1 MLATISVNVSVFA
14 SSVYMLKINALTLRR
29 GAEPLLEETDATIHG
44 GQRVAI
50 IGANG
55 AGKTSLFKLILGEL
69 SPDSGEFSLPGR
81 CRIAHMEQE
90 VSAGER
96 LALDYVLDG
105 HHQLREFEAALSVAE
120 KADDHDKIAS
130 LHGELEAIGA
140 YEARVTA
147 EKLLHGLGFQ
157 QDELSK
163 SVNDFSGGWRIRLNL
178 AQALMCP
185 SDLLLLDE
193 PTNHL
198 DLEAVI
204 WLEHWLKRY
213 EGTIL
218 FISHDRDFIDSVATH
233 ILHFEH
239 RKLNQ
244 YKGTYSDFEQ
254 QRAQKLAQQ
263 QAQYEKQQ
271 LRIGEIQ
278 SFVNRFKAK
287 ATKAKQAQSRMKELE
302 RMEMIAPAHID
313 SPFNFSFPE
322 ASKTSSP
329 LLSIQKSDLGYDGQA
344 IINNFSTSILPGT
357 RVGLLGPN
365 GAGKSTLVKSL
376 VGDLVQING
385 QRSEGEHLKVGYFA
399 QHQLEEL
406 DLNASPFLHLQRI
419 RPSATDHDIRNF
431 LGGFDFRG
439 DSALEVIT
447 RFSGGEKARLALA
460 IIAWQKPNLLMLD
473 EPTNHLDLE
482 MRHALTMALQA
493 FQGAI
498 LIVSHDRHLLKN
510 TVDTFWLVANGKVEE
525 FQGDLHDYE
534 HWLQAYQSESKR
546 VVNTGESDNKLS
558 ESTGESAEDKK
569 ERKRLAAEKRK
580 RLSPL
585 KKKLAKAETDMAMH
599 QEQLALL
606 EDALADADLYQ
617 IDNKAQLKVVLD
629 QQTEHKQGLETAELS
644 WFELTEEIEAAEQ
657 EDG

>member
-1 MLATISVNVSVFA
+1 
-14 SSVYMLKINALTLRR
+14 MLKINALTLRR
-29 GAEPLLEETDATIHG
+29 GPEPLLEEVNAVVHG

-69 SPDSGEFSLPGR
+69 SPDSGEFSLPGS
-81 CRIAHMEQE
+81 CRIAHMKQE
-90 VSAGER
+90 VSAGQR
-96 LALDYVLDG
+96 LALDHVLDG
-105 HHQLREFEAALSVAE
+105 HHLLRELEEALKTAE
-120 KADDHDKIAS
+120 ENDDNHNIARI
-130 LHGELEAIGA
+130 HGELEAIGA
-140 YEARVTA
+140 YEASVTA
-147 EKLLHGLGFQ
+147 EKLLHGLGFR

-163 SVNDFSGGWRIRLNL
+163 PVHNFSGGWRIRLNL

-213 EGTIL
+213 TGTIL

-233 ILHFEH
+233 ILHFEFK
-239 RKLNQ
+239 KLNQ
-244 YKGTYSDFEQ
+244 YKGSYSDFEH
-254 QRAQKLAQQ
+254 QRAQNLAQQ

-271 LRIGEIQ
+271 VRIGEIQ

-302 RMEMIAPAHID
+302 RMEKIAPAHID

-322 ASKTSSP
+322 ADKVSSP
-329 LLSIQKSDLGYDGQA
+329 LLSIQKSDLGYNGKT
-344 IINNFSTSILPGT
+344 ILNNFSASILPGT

-376 VGDLVQING
+376 VGDLAEING
-385 QRSEGEHLKVGYFA
+385 QRSEGEHLKIGYFA

-406 DLNASPFLHLQRI
+406 DLNASPFLQLQRI
-419 RPSATDHDIRNF
+419 RPSATDHEIRNF

-439 DSALEVIT
+439 NAALDIIT

-460 IIAWQKPNLLMLD
+460 IIAWQKPNLLILD

-482 MRHALTMALQA
+482 MRHALTMALQS
-493 FQGAI
+493 FEGAI

-510 TVDTFWLVANGKVEE
+510 TVDTFWLVASGKVEE

-534 HWLQAYQSESKR
+534 DWLLAYQSDNKR
-546 VVNTGESDNKLS
+546 VEKAEAGENKLT
-558 ESTGESAEDKK
+558 ESQGELADDKK

-585 KKKLAKAETDMAMH
+585 KKKLTKAETDMTMH
-599 QEQLALL
+599 QEQLVLL
-606 EDALADADLYQ
+606 EDKLADSALYQ
-617 IDNKAQLKVVLD
+617 AENKAKLKEVLD
-629 QQTEHKQGLETAELS
+629 QQAEHTQALENAELV
-644 WFELTEEIEAAEQ
+644 WFELSEEIEAAEL
-657 EDG
+657 EDE

>member
-1 MLATISVNVSVFA
+1 
-14 SSVYMLKINALTLRR
+14 MLKINALTLRR
-29 GAEPLLEETDATIHG
+29 GPEPLLDEANAIVHG

-81 CRIAHMEQE
+81 CRISHMAQE

-105 HHQLREFEAALSVAE
+105 HQLLRQFEQQLQLAE
-120 KADDHDKIAS
+120 EKDDHHQIAH
-130 LHGELEAIGA
+130 LHAELDAVGA
-140 YEARVTA
+140 YEAPVTA

-157 QDELSK
+157 QHELSK
-163 SVNDFSGGWRIRLNL
+163 PVSDFSGGWRIRLNL

-204 WLEHWLKRY
+204 WLEQWLKRY
-213 EGTIL
+213 TGTIL
-218 FISHDRDFIDSVATH
+218 FISHDRDFIDTVATH

-244 YKGTYSDFEQ
+244 YKGSYSDFEQ
-254 QRAQKLAQQ
+254 QRAQKLAQH

-271 LRIGEIQ
+271 QRIGEIQ

-302 RMEMIAPAHID
+302 RMEVIAPAHID

-322 ASKTSSP
+322 AEKVSSP
-329 LLSIQKSDLGYDGQA
+329 LLSIQKADLGYEGKA
-344 IINNFSTSILPGT
+344 ILNNFSTSILPGT

-376 VGDLVQING
+376 VGDLAQING
-385 QRSEGEHLKVGYFA
+385 QRAEGEHLKVGYFA
-399 QHQLEEL
+399 QHQLEKL
-406 DLNASPFLHLQRI
+406 DLTASPFLHLQRI
-419 RPSATDHDIRNF
+419 RPSATDHEIRNF

-439 DSALEVIT
+439 DAALEVIT

-510 TVDTFWLVANGKVEE
+510 TVDTFWLVADGKVEE

-534 HWLQAYQSESKR
+534 QWLQAYH
-546 VVNTGESDNKLS
+546 SDNKRADKGTS
-558 ESTGESAEDKK
+558 DPDKSMEQQGESADERK
-569 ERKRLAAEKRK
+569 ERKRIAAEKRK

-585 KKKLAKAETDMAMH
+585 KKQLSKAESEMSKH
-599 QEQLALL
+599 QEQLGLL
-606 EDALADADLYQ
+606 EAVLADADIYQ
-617 IDNKAQLKVVLD
+617 VENKDKLKKALD
-629 QQTEHKQGLETAELS
+629 KQTKHKQALDEIEQT
-644 WFELTEEIEAAEQ
+644 WFELSEEIESAEQ
-657 EDG
+657 SDE

>member
-1 MLATISVNVSVFA
+1 
-14 SSVYMLKINALTLRR
+14 MLKINELTLRR
-29 GAEPLLEETDATIHG
+29 GPEPLLEDANAVIHG

-69 SPDSGEFSLPGR
+69 TPDAGEFSLPGR

-90 VSAGER
+90 VTAGDR

-105 HHQLREFEAALSVAE
+105 HHLLRELEQKLSIAE
-120 KADDHDKIAS
+120 EKDDHHQIAH

-140 YEARVTA
+140 YEAPVTA

-157 QDELSK
+157 QHELAK
-163 SVNDFSGGWRIRLNL
+163 PVNDFSGGWRIRLNL

-204 WLEHWLKRY
+204 WLEQWLKRY
-213 EGTIL
+213 TGTIL
-218 FISHDRDFIDSVATH
+218 FISHDRDFIDTVATH

-239 RKLNQ
+239 KKLNQ
-244 YKGTYSDFEQ
+244 YKGSYSDFEQ
-254 QRAQKLAQQ
+254 QRAQKLAQH

-271 LRIGEIQ
+271 QRIGEIQ

-302 RMEMIAPAHID
+302 RMETIAPAHID

-322 ASKTSSP
+322 AAKVSSP
-329 LLSIQKSDLGYDGQA
+329 LLTIQKSDLGYRNKVVL
-344 IINNFSTSILPGT
+344 NNFTASILPGT

-376 VGDLVQING
+376 VGDLAQING
-385 QRSEGEHLKVGYFA
+385 QRAEGEHLKIGYFA

-406 DLNASPFLHLQRI
+406 DLTASPFLHLQRI
-419 RPSATDHDIRNF
+419 RPTATDHEIRNF

-510 TVDTFWLVANGKVEE
+510 TVDTFWLVANGRVEE
-525 FQGDLHDYE
+525 FSGDLHDYE
-534 HWLQAYQSESKR
+534 NWLQAYH
-546 VVNTGESDNKLS
+546 SDNKRVDKN
-558 ESTGESAEDKK
+558 ESDADNASLLQGESAEDRKD
-569 ERKRLAAEKRK
+569 RKRVAAEKRK

-585 KKKLAKAETDMAMH
+585 KKKLSKAESDMSKH
-599 QEQLALL
+599 QEQLVLL
-606 EDALADADLYQ
+606 EEALADADLYQ
-617 IDNKAQLKVVLD
+617 AVNKEKLKVILD
-629 QQTEHKQGLETAELS
+629 QQTQHKQALEDVELA
-644 WFELTEEIEAAEQ
+644 WFELSEEIEVAEKN
-657 EDG
+657 DD